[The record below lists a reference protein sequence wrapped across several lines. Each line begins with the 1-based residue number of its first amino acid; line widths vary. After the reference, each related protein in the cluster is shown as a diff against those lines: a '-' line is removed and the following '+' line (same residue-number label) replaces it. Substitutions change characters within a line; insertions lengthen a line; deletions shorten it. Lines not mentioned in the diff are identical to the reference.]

1 MIEHFK
7 KFSKGD
13 KKLLPLSFSHLSEFA
28 FYRER
33 WALRRIFGYE
43 FPTSAAAERGKA
55 VESGINLV
63 LNGHDLDKAK
73 KLMYDEYDA
82 NCSRINDPNVLIER
96 DNLVPLLELGA
107 YKFQQFAFKWNL
119 IGYQEKIE
127 TEIGGIP
134 VIGYTDF
141 KFEDKKTQEEFY
153 LDLKTS
159 KSLPN
164 AISVSHAMQQSIYHR
179 GTNARQMLWYLKN
192 PTKTKGA
199 EWKSLELDNY
209 NFPMTICKHIINVMG
224 NYLST
229 VNTAEDVKNSLIPN
243 PDSWIWKEKTV
254 YDARNEVWGY

>member
-1 MIEHFK
+1 MIEHFQ
-7 KFSKGD
+7 KFDKGD
-13 KKLLPLSFSHLSEFA
+13 NSLLPLSFSHLSEFA

-43 FPTSAAAERGKA
+43 FPSSAAAERGKA
-55 VESGINLV
+55 VESGINLI
-63 LNGHDLDKAK
+63 LNGHDLEKAK

-82 NCSRINDPNVLIER
+82 NCSRIEDPNVQSER

-107 YKFQQFAFKWNL
+107 YKFQQYAFKWEL
-119 IGYQEKIE
+119 KGFQEKIN
-127 TEIGGIP
+127 TFVKGIP

-141 KFEDKKTQEEFY
+141 KFQDKKTQEEFY

-159 KSLPN
+159 KSLPSS
-164 AISVSHAMQQSIYHR
+164 ITISHAMQQSIYNR

-199 EWKSLELDNY
+199 EWTSLELDDY
-209 NFPMTICKHIINVMG
+209 QHAMKICEHIILVMG

-229 VNTAEDVKNSLIPN
+229 VNSAEDV
-243 PDSWIWKEKTV
+243 
-254 YDARNEVWGY
+254 